1 MQVMIDVYFCVS
13 SEESRLLP
21 YESKLTTKQVTHLT
35 LGVIT
40 GNKASKAF
48 LVPGFFGILSGLLFG
63 LRYAAII
70 RVSTYRPEPTAAP
83 ILAQANGTTVTES
96 TEEDNSQ
103 THSSSEPRASTEI
116 ANPNT
121 STPLLARP
129 QPGSDQPS
137 SASDNPWRACL

>member
-1 MQVMIDVYFCVS
+1 MLIS
-13 SEESRLLP
+13 SR
-21 YESKLTTKQVTHLT
+21 QVTHLT

-70 RVSTYRPEPTAAP
+70 RVSTYRPEPPTPAPVVPPTTGGLPTNEGDANTQSQAA
-83 ILAQANGTTVTES
+83 
-96 TEEDNSQ
+96 
-103 THSSSEPRASTEI
+103 EPRTSTDT

-129 QPGSDQPS
+129 QAVQGVAPS
-137 SASDNPWRACL
+137 TNENHWRRLQIRNVFIALQC